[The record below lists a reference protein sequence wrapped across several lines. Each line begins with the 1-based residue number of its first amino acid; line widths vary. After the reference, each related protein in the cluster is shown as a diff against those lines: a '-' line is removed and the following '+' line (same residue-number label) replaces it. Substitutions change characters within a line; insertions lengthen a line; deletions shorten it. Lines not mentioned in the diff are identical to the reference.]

1 MTLQI
6 CTFKWGSKYTVEHV
20 VRLRNMLARNL
31 TIPWQ
36 LTLLTDNLEEDAGGP
51 AHGDG
56 PSIRVLPLWEEM
68 RDAKLCGVR
77 LRAFGRD
84 MAQFI
89 GPRFAWVDLDVA
101 IVANVD
107 HIFSRPEPFIAL
119 ATPQG
124 PLAYN
129 GSLVMMDAGARE
141 YVYQTWNRQAYARLP
156 TYYEAKG
163 MRAGGESDEGWMTL
177 AMGDKEPT
185 FNGGWGKRTD
195 GIYFFRKDLQ
205 GGRLPLPKN
214 ASMVIMNGRAFD
226 PSFADLQRRCS
237 WLREAWR

>member
-1 MTLQI
+1 
-6 CTFKWGSKYTVEHV
+6 
-20 VRLRNMLARNL
+20 
-31 TIPWQ
+31 
-36 LTLLTDNLEEDAGGP
+36 
-51 AHGDG
+51 
-56 PSIRVLPLWEEM
+56 
-68 RDAKLCGVR
+68 
-77 LRAFGRD
+77 